1 MYLNKLVVGIQQL
14 FEKRNVSRN
23 KLSELS
29 NVSLPTIRK
38 VLRGDTNVSLKTLE
52 KLYNT
57 LYEIPKSE

>member
-38 VLRGDTNVSLKTLE
+38 VLRGNTNVSLKTLE